1 VLVDEKSKDSVANLN
16 IIPGMPAEVVIK
28 KGERT
33 LFSYLIQPMR
43 DTIVRAMRE

>member
-1 VLVDEKSKDSVANLN
+1 
-16 IIPGMPAEVVIK
+16 MPAEVVIK

-33 LFSYLIQPMR
+33 LMSYLLQPMT